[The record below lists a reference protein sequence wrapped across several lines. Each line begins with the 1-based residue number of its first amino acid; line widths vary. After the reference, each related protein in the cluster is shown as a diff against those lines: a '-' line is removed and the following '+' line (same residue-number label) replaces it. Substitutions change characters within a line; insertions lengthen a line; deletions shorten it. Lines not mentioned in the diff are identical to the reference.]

1 MVLRTILALIL
12 PAQEWP
18 PPPII
23 EETQDIEM
31 TDNTAQVNTNFSDNQ
46 ETISL
51 LNIINIT
58 KYSTLN
64 KLLRITALV
73 IQFVKTLKEKKK
85 RKGTIT
91 EIDTKNAHNVIVSS
105 VQQQQ
110 LYYNIKNF
118 YKFLQFFTG

>member
-46 ETISL
+46 ETIRL

-58 KYSTLN
+58 NYSTMN

>member
-1 MVLRTILALIL
+1 MVPRTILALIL
-12 PAQEWP
+12 PPQEWP
-18 PPPII
+18 PPFII

-31 TDNTAQVNTNFSDNQ
+31 TENTAQVNTNFSDNQ

-58 KYSTLN
+58 NYSTMN

-105 VQQQQ
+105 V
-110 LYYNIKNF
+110 
-118 YKFLQFFTG
+118 